1 MKILILKP
9 SSLGDVIHALPVL
22 RLLKAHFPKSE
33 IYWWLD
39 AGLYQLLAGD
49 RDLTGIVQFHRRRWQ
64 SVLRWG
70 ELLQSILELRRLR
83 FDLVIDLQSL
93 ARSAVVAWL
102 AKGQMTIGLDDPRE
116 GAAAFY
122 TVAVPRPSS
131 TTHAVDWYLEILRGL
146 GVPVHFN
153 FEWLPERLD
162 IAALVR
168 HKWAVEASRWILI
181 NPGARWNNKR
191 WPVEHFSELVRL
203 LANEFPES
211 RFAIMG
217 GREDRSMGRR
227 IAEASPDRCL
237 DLTGQTSLQEMIQW
251 IRLADVIITND
262 TGPMHV
268 AVAVQ
273 TPVVALFGPTDPR
286 RTGPYGQVD
295 RVMRHVL
302 PCAPCMKDVCRFER
316 PMECLR
322 AVTPDVVVKEVLFRT
337 RG

>member
-22 RLLKAHFPKSE
+22 RLLKRYFPKSE

-39 AGLYQLLAGD
+39 AGLSQLLEGD
-49 RDLTGIVQFHRRRWQ
+49 LDLTGIVQFHRRRWQ

-70 ELLQSILELRRLR
+70 ELAGSILQLRRHR

-93 ARSAVVAWL
+93 ARSASVAWL
-102 AKGQMTIGLDDPRE
+102 ARGDLTIGLDDPRE

-122 TVAVPRPSS
+122 NIAVARPSPI
-131 TTHAVDWYLEILRGL
+131 THAVDWYLEVLHRL
-146 GVPVHFN
+146 GVPVHFD
-153 FEWLPERLD
+153 FEWLPERAD
-162 IAALVR
+162 IDTLVR
-168 HKWAVEASRWILI
+168 HKWAVDDHRWIVI

-191 WPVEHFSELVRL
+191 WPAEYFAELVRL
-203 LANEFPES
+203 LSSGFPEH

-217 GREDRSMGRR
+217 GREDRPVGRR
-227 IAEASPDRCL
+227 IAEAAPDRCF
-237 DLTGQTSLQEMIQW
+237 DLTGQTSLQEMIHW
-251 IRLADVIITND
+251 IRLAEVVITND

-268 AVAVQ
+268 AVAVR

-295 RVMRHVL
+295 RVLRHAM
-302 PCAPCMKDVCRFER
+302 PCAPCMKNVCWFER
-316 PMECLR
+316 PLECLR
-322 AVTPDVVVKEVLFRT
+322 AVTPGVVFNEVLSQLR
-337 RG
+337 R

>member
-22 RLLKAHFPKSE
+22 RLLKRHFPKSQ

-39 AGLYQLLAGD
+39 AGLYQLLEED

-64 SVLRWG
+64 SVLHWG
-70 ELLQSILELRRLR
+70 ELLQSILELRRHR

-93 ARSAVVAWL
+93 ARSATVAWL
-102 AKGQMTIGLDDPRE
+102 ANGAMTIGLDDPRE

-122 TVAVPRPSS
+122 DIAVPRPSPV
-131 TTHAVDWYLEILRGL
+131 THAVDWYLEVLRNL
-146 GVPVHFN
+146 EVPVHTDY
-153 FEWLPERLD
+153 EWLPERAE
-162 IAALVR
+162 IATLVR
-168 HKWAVEASRWILI
+168 HKWAVDGNRWILL

-191 WPVEHFSELVRL
+191 WPVEHFSELVKL
-203 LANEFPES
+203 LSEEFAQS

-217 GREDRSMGRR
+217 GREDRPLGRR
-227 IAEASPDRCL
+227 IAEAAPDRCL
-237 DLTGQTSLQEMIQW
+237 DLTGQTSLQEMVQW
-251 IRLADVIITND
+251 IRIADLIITND

-268 AVAVQ
+268 AVAVD

-295 RVMRHVL
+295 RVLSHRL
-302 PCAPCMKDVCRFER
+302 PCAPCLKDVCRFER

-322 AVTPDVVVKEVLFRT
+322 AVTPRIVFNEAVSRIQ
-337 RG
+337 R

>member
-1 MKILILKP
+1 MKILVLKP

-22 RLLKAHFPKSE
+22 RLLKLHFPKSE
-33 IYWWLD
+33 IYWWID
-39 AGLYQLLAGD
+39 AGLYPLLEGD

-70 ELLQSILELRRLR
+70 ELIQSILELRQHR

-93 ARSAVVAWL
+93 ARSALVAWL
-102 AKGQMTIGLDDPRE
+102 SRGEMTIGLEDPRE
-116 GAAAFY
+116 GASAFY
-122 TVAVPRPSS
+122 DIAVPRPSPTS
-131 TTHAVDWYLEILRGL
+131 HAVDWYLEVLPRI
-146 GVPVHFN
+146 GVPVHFD
-153 FEWLPERLD
+153 FEWLPERPD
-162 IAALVR
+162 IDTVVR
-168 HKWAVEASRWILI
+168 HKWAVEDNRWIVI

-191 WPVEHFSELVRL
+191 WPTEHFANLVGRL
-203 LANEFPES
+203 TVVYPES
-211 RFAIMG
+211 RIAIMG
-217 GREDRSMGRR
+217 GREDRLMGRQ
-227 IAEASPDRCL
+227 IAEAAPDRCL

-251 IRLADVIITND
+251 IRLADVVITND

-286 RTGPYGQVD
+286 RTGPFGQVNK
-295 RVMRHVL
+295 VLRHAL

-322 AVTPDVVVKEVLFRT
+322 ALTPDVVVNEMLSRMQH
-337 RG
+337 